1 MAVSA
6 VSRLAPVITPL
17 ELSTNTREIF
27 TVTFHGLFMS
37 FVYVYLLK
45 CPLTVKLREGSLT
58 ALTPR
63 SASTQPQVSRPEF
76 FDPVP
81 AHSWWLVTQSVNL
94 GKPEHSLTRDTLIG
108 RQQELELAYTCRSI
122 EYCNIVSCYNVL
134 LYPHFYFIK
143 GFDIWSC
150 KLVRQPFSCPI
161 IN

>member
-17 ELSTNTREIF
+17 ELSTNSREIF
-27 TVTFHGLFMS
+27 TVPFHGLFMS

-45 CPLTVKLREGSLT
+45 CPLTVKLREGSFT

-81 AHSWWLVTQSVNL
+81 AHSW
-94 GKPEHSLTRDTLIG
+94 
-108 RQQELELAYTCRSI
+108 
-122 EYCNIVSCYNVL
+122 
-134 LYPHFYFIK
+134 
-143 GFDIWSC
+143 
-150 KLVRQPFSCPI
+150 
-161 IN
+161 